1 MKKGKRIL
9 RIAATVVFAA
19 VFVVSAVEIWLHFDQ
34 QKKADDLY
42 SDMISSAVAVQPKP
56 PAPTPTPAP
65 SQSAGEEPDPVPP
78 VEEPEENYI
87 PISVDFAPLLEQCQD
102 VVGWL
107 YLPDTVINYPVVQGE
122 TNDTYL
128 RHMLN
133 GKYNVAGSIFVD
145 YRNGEFGSDRNY
157 IIYGHNMQDGS
168 MFGSL
173 VKYKDASYYDEH
185 PAFYFIT
192 PEKSYLLELYA
203 GFVTNS
209 RSDSYTITHTDE
221 TLGEYMARVKAQSTF
236 SSPVEYQAG
245 DQVVTLSTCSYEF
258 SNARYAVVAIVRE
271 LN

>member
-1 MKKGKRIL
+1 MKKGKRII
-9 RIAATVVFAA
+9 RIVATVFFAA

-42 SDMISSAVAVQPKP
+42 SDMISAAINVQPQP
-56 PAPTPTPAP
+56 PEPAPTPVPSKPA
-65 SQSAGEEPDPVPP
+65 GDEPDPIPP
-78 VEEPEENYI
+78 VEKPAEPYI
-87 PISVDFAPLLEQCQD
+87 PIAVDFAPLLEQCQD

-107 YLPDTVINYPVVQGE
+107 YLPDTVINYPVVQGAS
-122 TNDTYL
+122 NDTYL

-145 YRNGEFGSDRNY
+145 YRNSEFGSESNY

-173 VKYKDASYYDEH
+173 VKYKEASYYDEH
-185 PAFYFIT
+185 PVVYFIT

-209 RSDSYTITHTDE
+209 RSDTYTITHTAD
-221 TLGEYMARVKAQSTF
+221 TLSEYMARVKTQSTF
-236 SSPVEYQAG
+236 NSPVEYVEG
-245 DQVVTLSTCSYEF
+245 DRVVTLSTCSYEF